1 MTITDYERAPTVST
15 GDGNRALAER
25 LQRIWETEPGLK
37 GWLSTVDHKE
47 IGLRYIF
54 TAFAFLVL
62 GGVEAL
68 IFRVQLAQ
76 PNEHLLTPEQYD
88 QMFTMHG
95 MTMIFLYAGPIL
107 SGFSNYLWPLLLGAR
122 DMALPRLNALSYWI
136 YLFAGLFLYAAFA
149 IGFGPNDGW
158 FNYVP
163 YAARAYNN
171 GPNIDFYSLGMIL
184 LGISTTVGAINFV
197 VTFMRMRAPGM
208 SINRVPI
215 LVWGTLTA
223 SVANIFAIPAVSL
236 AFFLLWM
243 DRNIGTH
250 FFDVPAGGQPL
261 LWQHLFWMFGHPW
274 VYAIVLPAMGMV
286 SDGLPVFC
294 RRPIVGYSAVA
305 LSTVA
310 TMVLGFGVW
319 VHHMFATGLPTISL
333 SFFSAASIIIA
344 VPSAVGVF
352 AWLATIWTG
361 KPVFTTA
368 FMFFA
373 SFIMLFTIGGVSGF
387 MTGSVPVDWQL
398 TDTYFVVAHIHYV
411 LIGINVFPVAGAVYF
426 WFPKFTGRMMDER
439 LGRWNFWT
447 MFIGFNLGFFPM
459 HISGLLGMP
468 RRVYT
473 YADGMGWDTLNLIT
487 TIGSFVFGIGVLM
500 LIWNVAI
507 SYRRGRPAGD
517 NPWDAPTLEWATSS
531 PPPPYNFLVIPTVQ
545 SRHPLWE
552 ERLNEQPKDQR
563 SYPHAGL
570 VLEQGKEAIGTT
582 PLDAQPDIILK
593 MPGDSPAP
601 LIFAISLTVIFVGLL
616 ITTWWLV
623 ALAALA
629 TAATMI
635 GWLWPER
642 KLGETAEPAVHG

>member
-1 MTITDYERAPTVST
+1 MTITDYERVPTVAVD
-15 GDGNRALAER
+15 DGQGALAENLKR
-25 LQRIWETEPGLK
+25 LWETRPGFA
-37 GWLSTVDHKE
+37 GFLSSVDHKE
-47 IGLRYIF
+47 IGLRYII
-54 TAFAFLVL
+54 TAFAFLIA

-68 IFRVQLAQ
+68 IFRLQLAWPGQ
-76 PNEHLLTPEQYD
+76 HLLTPEQYD
-88 QMFTMHG
+88 QLFSTHG
-95 MTMIFLYAGPIL
+95 MTMIFLYAGPVL
-107 SGFSNYLWPLLLGAR
+107 SGFSNYLWPLILGAR

-136 YLFAGLFLYAAFA
+136 YLCAGIFLYAAFA
-149 IGFGPNDGW
+149 FGFGPNDGW

-163 YAARAYNN
+163 LAARAYNA

-184 LGISTTVGAINFV
+184 LGISTTVGSINFV
-197 VTFMRMRAPGM
+197 VTFLRMRAPGM

-215 LVWGTLTA
+215 LAWGTVTA
-223 SVANIFAIPAVSL
+223 SAANIFVIPAVSL

-243 DRNIGTH
+243 DRNVGTH
-250 FFDVPAGGQPL
+250 FFDAPAGGSAL

-294 RRPIVGYSAVA
+294 RRPLVGYTVVA
-305 LSTVA
+305 LATVA

-319 VHHMFATGLPTISL
+319 VHHMFATGLPNVSL

-352 AWLATIWTG
+352 AWIATIWTG

-373 SFIMLFTIGGVSGF
+373 SFIVLFTIGGVSGF

-411 LIGINVFPVAGAVYF
+411 LIGINVFPVAGAIYF
-426 WFPKFTGRMMDER
+426 WFPKFTGRLLNER

-473 YADGMGWDTLNLIT
+473 YADGMGWDWLNLIT
-487 TIGSFVFGIGVLM
+487 TAGSFVFGIGVLL
-500 LIWNVAI
+500 LIVNVFK
-507 SYRRGRPAGD
+507 SYRSGAPSGP
-517 NPWDAPTLEWATSS
+517 NPWDAPTLEWSVPS
-531 PPPPYNFLVIPTVQ
+531 PPPPYNFVVIPTVG

-552 ERLNEQPKDQR
+552 DRLGTEEESHPN
-563 SYPHAGL
+563 AGL
-570 VLEQGKEAIGTT
+570 VLDKGREAVGTSA
-582 PLDAQPDIILK
+582 LDGEPDIILK
-593 MPGDSPAP
+593 MPRDSYAP
-601 LIFAISLTVIFVGLL
+601 IILALTATTIFIGLAFHL
-616 ITTWWLV
+616 WW
-623 ALAALA
+623 LAALGVFGTGA
-629 TAATMI
+629 DII

-642 KLGETAEPAVHG
+642 YLGETAEPATNG